1 MLASE
6 IGQVVAFANKVL
18 AIQPRRQFVYGLLTD
33 YHQVQFFRVEHQGEN
48 LSYKKVGWDRLV
60 TLISQGPS
68 ELGWIESELTISGI
82 QIRLERYLGAGRTA
96 IVYEGVSDNEHFAVK
111 VFKGNGDYKDQL
123 EQEVAVLAKFADMK
137 HKKHFSSL
145 IAHNNNVIIT
155 QPVCEKIH
163 YWQKTDV
170 EDLLATLQEVHESG
184 VCHQDLQKCNIMRDC
199 RQGLVVILD
208 WGYSVNKDDGPQYF
222 AGDVLKAININEDN
236 LLLFFL

>member
-1 MLASE
+1 MGRMLASE

-33 YHQVQFFRVEHQGEN
+33 YHQVQFFRVEHQGDNLGFSYTTCEN

-60 TLISQGPS
+60 TLDSQGPS

-123 EQEVAVLAKFADMK
+123 KQEVAVLAKFADMK
-137 HKKHFSSL
+137 HKKHISSL

-170 EDLLATLQEVHESG
+170 EDLLATL
-184 VCHQDLQKCNIMRDC
+184 R
-199 RQGLVVILD
+199 
-208 WGYSVNKDDGPQYF
+208 
-222 AGDVLKAININEDN
+222 
-236 LLLFFL
+236 